1 MKKGW
6 AHWFILFTFV
16 GLYVIVSLISTIH
29 VVEFFSI
36 SNPKW
41 LAISLAIAFE
51 LGAAASL
58 SSLVVLKKMNKTLVW
73 SLFIVLTA
81 MQAMGNT
88 YYSYT
93 HLQNFDS
100 WIELFGLVDEDIIY
114 QKRILSILSGA
125 ILPFVAL
132 GFIKSLVDYIKPE
145 DEEREEKKTEELKE
159 KEESEAIEL
168 ETEELNQEKDSS
180 ESDADEKTQEENP
193 TPKVEDQ
200 IEDLPVKKIE
210 DPVLRYKMGLAKN
223 KK

>member
-36 SNPKW
+36 SNPRW

-58 SSLVVLKKMNKTLVW
+58 SSLVVLKKMNKPLVW
-73 SLFIVLTA
+73 TLFIVLTA
-81 MQAMGNT
+81 MQAIGNT

-145 DEEREEKKTEELKE
+145 EGSQKEEPLVEASEELSQE
-159 KEESEAIEL
+159 QQEP
-168 ETEELNQEKDSS
+168 ETLIPDARE
-180 ESDADEKTQEENP
+180 ADEA
-193 TPKVEDQ
+193 
-200 IEDLPVKKIE
+200 PVLESSGQTEPSEIKGVKRIE
-210 DPVLRYKMGLAKN
+210 DPVLKYKMQLAN
-223 KK
+223 YKK